1 MQNLARI
8 LYLDIYKNI
17 VLLPQYFERPQSR
30 CDSCEEH
37 EQAALMLKIVALKFK
52 RTDSLLQQ

>member
-30 CDSCEEH
+30 CDSCE
-37 EQAALMLKIVALKFK
+37 QAALMLKVVALKF
-52 RTDSLLQQ
+52 